1 MHPSTLDYD
10 RAKIGEKEIRKEKH
24 RKLLVDVEIGY
35 QKAGNKRDRGWK
47 VEFELSPGGES

>member
-1 MHPSTLDYD
+1 MDYD